1 MEKDLNT
8 IKIVE
13 WQGSH
18 NPIYEEVGKVKAF
31 KTKVGF
37 NAETKELCIDIEDL
51 LNWIKYRR

>member
-8 IKIVE
+8 IQVVE

-18 NPIYEEVGKVKAF
+18 NPIWEEVGEIKII
-31 KTKVGF
+31 KVGVGY
-37 NAETKELCIDIEDL
+37 NSDEEELCIDIEDL